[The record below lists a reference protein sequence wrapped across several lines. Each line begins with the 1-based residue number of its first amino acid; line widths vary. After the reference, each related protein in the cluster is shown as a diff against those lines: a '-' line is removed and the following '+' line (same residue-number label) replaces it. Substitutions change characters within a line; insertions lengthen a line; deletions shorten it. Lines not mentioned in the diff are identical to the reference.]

1 MKHLERTDH
10 TEQED
15 NRVKI
20 RVFKNW
26 KDLGENQESTQV
38 RGGDRVVKQFG
49 IYLSNSNFNRINL

>member
-1 MKHLERTDH
+1 MKHLERTDQ
-10 TEQED
+10 TEQEE

>member
-10 TEQED
+10 TEQEE

-38 RGGDRVVKQFG
+38 RGWGSGSETIR
-49 IYLSNSNFNRINL
+49 YLPIK

>member
-1 MKHLERTDH
+1 MKHLERTDQ

-49 IYLSNSNFNRINL
+49 IYL

>member
-1 MKHLERTDH
+1 MKHLERTDQ

>member
-1 MKHLERTDH
+1 MKHLERTDQ

-49 IYLSNSNFNRINL
+49 IYLSNSNFNMINL